1 MPFLKI
7 NQSLLNKNWR
17 MTDTIQTL
25 TLSNWENT
33 SKLIFFFFA
42 MLIHK
47 LILLIKKL
55 MYKIA
60 PNWLIITNK

>member
-1 MPFLKI
+1 
-7 NQSLLNKNWR
+7 